1 MGHLAYERT
10 DLRYGFRLE
19 DGEIVVEAPSEEQI
33 AAWRDAMPPSD
44 SLPPTA
50 TERVQVR
57 RIVIEVMDA
66 AIEMRMEPWLQEAER
81 LAHEARAVIMRV
93 SPVPPHVR
101 ALPLTLPIRILEV
114 GEPRGQ
120 PLSDAIAR
128 VFGGHPPDR
137 RAAVVETLT
146 CSTTELWSGA
156 IARQA
161 ATLDVIHV
169 RRFAVRED
177 AELHLQIRDLG
188 RLMDEA
194 QTRLLVLETASD
206 ALPAT
211 RVFAQ
216 RLVARGGP
224 AVVVMPGDIA
234 EAEMFVS
241 WLYEN
246 LIHDRPID
254 WILAEPGP
262 FYVPGWPWI
271 TAFAGSGR
279 EELLRVS
286 RVGLGLL
293 ELVTSDPRRAGG
305 VPLPFFSS
313 DVDDFAEVHR
323 EIHQLMAQWQ
333 GLRFED
339 HEIQGA
345 IPLAESLGRIRSTW
359 PRTTLPRDPKPPKP
373 RRLLADFHD
382 LDGRARPEDALLHAD
397 ERVLLGLQIA
407 PGPAGERH
415 LLVPPIVE
423 EQLKWSAEG
432 AWMQI
437 GVTGIDFDVLGDPV
451 QDLLLP
457 RTGSSDRIHFAVV
470 PRRTRHAVPGFARL
484 RYTLYHENRVLQS
497 FLLAAR
503 LADGEHGATRVS
515 PREGYARALSIE
527 PDALE
532 GRRVAKLSFL
542 SRLEYAEAT
551 LADDDFTQQP
561 RSISIVANHSDGTP
575 VITVKTNRE
584 FEVQIPRDLDT
595 KVEKVRRALR
605 VISSDQADHVPAR
618 PDLWPYRF
626 ENTSN
631 NVTPEQL
638 AKLLPGL
645 AAAGWDLYSTVLSR
659 DCRKEL
665 EQLFAGKSQIIQVAH
680 VLLDDVIP
688 WAAIYSEEYDPRKK
702 KAKDGQPVAHATC
715 LAALPDAKGQMPE
728 AGCGQAPDCLLA
740 EGERA
745 RRAAQGL
752 PRLLPETVACPRHFW
767 GFRHIIE
774 IPPRQVT
781 ATRGKD
787 KATTRVS
794 TIACEQPVRLVA
806 GMHAKL
812 KLAKTHEEKL
822 RDVLAKNTLPCKLA
836 TESVAHGRDDVIYAL
851 QAADVDV
858 AYLYCHAHPKVGNAD
873 DPHLAF
879 DDGDILPSDLDAEPW
894 SHHPLVILNGCE
906 TVGFRPDALS
916 PFITR
921 FVRDRQASGLLGTE
935 VVVFETFASEF
946 ALLFLERFLQG
957 RSAGDALLEVRRI
970 LLARRNPLGLVYT
983 LYAAAELSL
992 APGPPPGP
1000 PPGPAGTSD

>member
-33 AAWRDAMPPSD
+33 AAWRNAMPSSD

-57 RIVIEVMDA
+57 RIVLEVTDA

-81 LAHEARAVIMRV
+81 LAHEARAMIMRV

-114 GEPRGQ
+114 GEPCGQ

-177 AELHLQIRDLG
+177 AELHLRMRDLG

-271 TAFAGSGR
+271 AAFAGSGR

-359 PRTTLPRDPKPPKP
+359 PRTTSRRDPEPPEP

-382 LDGRARPEDALLHAD
+382 LDGASRPKKALLHAD
-397 ERVLLGLQIA
+397 ESVLLGLQIA

-497 FLLAAR
+497 FLLAVR
-503 LADGEHGATRVS
+503 LADGEPGATRVS

-527 PDALE
+527 PGALE
-532 GRRVAKLSFL
+532 GRRVAELSFL

-551 LADDDFTQQP
+551 LAGDDFTRQP
-561 RSISIVANHSDGTP
+561 RLVSIVANHSDGTP
-575 VITVKTNRE
+575 VITVKTARE
-584 FEVQIPRDLDT
+584 LEVRIPRDLDT
-595 KVEKVRRALR
+595 MVENVRSALR
-605 VISSDQADHVPAR
+605 VVSSKEAELAPER
-618 PDLWPYRF
+618 PELWSYRF
-626 ENTSN
+626 EDTSN
-631 NVTPEQL
+631 DVTPEQL
-638 AKLLPGL
+638 AELLPGL
-645 AAAGWDLYSTVLSR
+645 AEAGWDLYTTVLSQASR
-659 DCRKEL
+659 EEL
-665 EQLFAGKSQIIQVAH
+665 GPLLAGEPQIIQVAH

-688 WAAIYSEEYDPRKK
+688 WAAIYGAKYDPRKK
-702 KAKDGQPVAHATC
+702 VDEKGQPVAHATC
-715 LAALPDAKGQMPE
+715 PAALPDAEGRMPG

-740 EGERA
+740 DGERA

-752 PRLLPETVACPRHFW
+752 PRLLPETVVCPRHFW

-774 IPPRQVT
+774 IPPQQVT
-781 ATRGKD
+781 SARGKE
-787 KATTRVS
+787 KARVS
-794 TIACEQPVRLVA
+794 TIECERPVRLVA
-806 GMHAKL
+806 GMHAGLELAENHAKKL
-812 KLAKTHEEKL
+812 LALLTEAT
-822 RDVLAKNTLPCKLA
+822 VPCTLA
-836 TESVAHGRDDVIYAL
+836 TESVAHRRDEVIYAL
-851 QAADVDV
+851 QTADVDV
-858 AYLYCHAHPKVGNAD
+858 AYLYCHAHPKVGNAKK
-873 DPHLAF
+873 PHLAF
-879 DDGDILPSDLDAEPW
+879 DDGDILPSDLDAAPW
-894 SHHPLVILNGCE
+894 RHRPLVFLNGCA
-906 TVGFRPDALS
+906 TAGFRPDALS

-921 FVRDRQASGLLGTE
+921 FVEDRQASGLIGTE
-935 VVVFETFASEF
+935 VVVFETFASKF

-957 RSAGDALLEVRRI
+957 SSAGDALLAVRRI
-970 LLARRNPLGLVYT
+970 LLSRRNPLGLVYT

-1000 PPGPAGTSD
+1000 PPGPAGPSD